1 MKFARLRGQF
11 SLGTFP
17 AVVKEILS
25 IRGFNAGAAR
35 LPVKALTPEN
45 REILR
50 RVMRELALI

>member
-1 MKFARLRGQF
+1 
-11 SLGTFP
+11 
-17 AVVKEILS
+17 VVKEILS